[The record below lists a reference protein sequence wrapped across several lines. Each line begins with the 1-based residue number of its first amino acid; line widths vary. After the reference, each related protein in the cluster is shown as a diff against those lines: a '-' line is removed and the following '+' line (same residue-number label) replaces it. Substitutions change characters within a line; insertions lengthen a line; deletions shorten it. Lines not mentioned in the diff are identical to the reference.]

1 MIKDIIQENI
11 LAISIVGI
19 LLLTIIIIVGYILI
33 KIRKN
38 NEI

>member
-19 LLLTIIIIVGYILI
+19 LLLTVIIIVGYILI